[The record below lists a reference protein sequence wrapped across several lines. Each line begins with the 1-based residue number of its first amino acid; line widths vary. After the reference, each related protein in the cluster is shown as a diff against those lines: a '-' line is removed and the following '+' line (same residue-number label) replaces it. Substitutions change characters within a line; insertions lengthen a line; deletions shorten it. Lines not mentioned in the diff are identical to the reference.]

1 MMKLL
6 IASNNRGKI
15 REMRELLSGHFDEI
29 LSMSDAGLDLEVE
42 EDGETFS
49 ENAAKKAREVC
60 AASGM
65 AALADDSGLCVE
77 ALGGEPGV
85 YSARFSGVHGDDEA
99 NIRVLLEKMREEEN
113 RRCKFVS
120 AVVLRYPDGRELSAE
135 GEVRGILL
143 DRKVGENG
151 FGYDPIFYSEEL
163 GKSFGEASAEEKNS
177 ISHRAR
183 ALENLLKKLEGG
195 E

>member
-1 MMKLL
+1 MKKLL
-6 IASNNRGKI
+6 IASNNAGKV

-29 LSMSDAGLDLEVE
+29 LSMRDAGLELEVE

-49 ENAAKKAREVC
+49 ANAEKKAREIC
-60 AASGM
+60 EASGM

-77 ALGGEPGV
+77 VLGGAPGV

-99 NIRVLLEKMREEEN
+99 NIRVLLEKMQGQEN

-120 AVVLRYPDGRELSAE
+120 AVVLRFPDGRQLEAE

-143 DRKVGENG
+143 DRKVGTNG

-163 GKSFGEASAEEKNS
+163 GKSFGEASAEEKNA

-183 ALENLLKKLEGG
+183 ALADLLRQLDGAR
-195 E
+195 

>member
-1 MMKLL
+1 MKKLL
-6 IASNNRGKI
+6 IASNNAGKV

-29 LSMSDAGLDLEVE
+29 LSMRDAGLELEVE

-49 ENAAKKAREVC
+49 ANAEKKAREIC
-60 AASGM
+60 EASGM

-77 ALGGEPGV
+77 ALGGAPGV

-99 NIRVLLEKMREEEN
+99 NIRVLLEKMQGQEN

-120 AVVLRYPDGRELSAE
+120 AVVLRFPDGRQLEAE

-143 DRKVGENG
+143 DRKVGTNG

-163 GKSFGEASAEEKNS
+163 GKSFGEASAEEKNA

-183 ALENLLKKLEGG
+183 ALADLLRQLDGAR
-195 E
+195 